1 MKDIWI
7 DATNKEKKVNK
18 KKIVILTI
26 IIVFIVIAII
36 TIGLYSTNDKAR
48 EWIDKN
54 ILEKKYYKIK

>member
-26 IIVFIVIAII
+26 IIVFIVIPQ
-36 TIGLYSTNDKAR
+36 LHV
-48 EWIDKN
+48 
-54 ILEKKYYKIK
+54 LLFHPHF